1 MLTALLAGCA
11 QTPSAEERET
21 YVLHEGLHRVARLSL
36 KILRATKPDEPGV
49 KALRAEARAHLTV
62 YSQEVTDLSRTFNW
76 PLLSDPLVDEV
87 RQYLKETESPNQ
99 EIHRTQ

>member
-1 MLTALLAGCA
+1 
-11 QTPSAEERET
+11 
-21 YVLHEGLHRVARLSL
+21 
-36 KILRATKPDEPGV
+36 V

-62 YSQEVTDLSRTFNW
+62 YSQEVTDLRRKYDW

-87 RQYLKETESPNQ
+87 SQYLKETESPNQ